1 VRLTFGLAGADPWM
15 HGAVRRSADAWR
27 ALDAPMSPPMR
38 QGGARALAPRFRQ
51 KQRTR
56 RSS

>member
-1 VRLTFGLAGADPWM
+1 VRLNFGPAGPDLCAQ
-15 HGAVRRSADAWR
+15 GAVRGRADAWR
-27 ALDAPMSPPMR
+27 ALGAPISPPVR
-38 QGGARALAPRFRQ
+38 QGGARALAPRSRQ